1 MGEERPTDRR
11 PPTAVDVRLD
21 LSRALVAASLEGGDV
36 GVLVHQV
43 GVVEQ
48 GGISQHALLIW
59 VQDRIIRGVTPSCN
73 EALGFRGV
81 VWELEKRLAT
91 RASFTAP
98 LSFAVKSLTA
108 NSLCHGVRL
117 ASASGDRR

>member
-1 MGEERPTDRR
+1 MGIL
-11 PPTAVDVRLD
+11 VR
-21 LSRALVAASLEGGDV
+21 
-36 GVLVHQV
+36 QV
-43 GVVEQ
+43 GVVEP
-48 GGISQHALLIW
+48 GGMSRCALLVW
-59 VQDRIIRGVTPSCN
+59 LQARIIRGVTPSCN

-91 RASFTAP
+91 MVSFTAP
-98 LSFAVKSLTA
+98 LLFAVKSLTA